1 MNLNFNQASYYRRI
15 KEFSKRP
22 EAKISGLISLTIF
35 TVAFFGAFAIM
46 PTFKT
51 IAQLNKEIQDATTIN
66 NQLAKKIFV
75 LESAQDLYSQQI
87 GNLTIIDKILP
98 AQVNFE
104 RLAWQLSW
112 LIKEKNLELVNTNY
126 DEFLIVGTSEIKES
140 GPQFIPVE
148 ITVKGSFSQIKELTA
163 ELLKFDRL
171 ITVQQATITSKKNKN
186 DDNKIIA
193 NFKLAAYWLPE
204 KNDQ

>member
-1 MNLNFNQASYYRRI
+1 MIGNANYYRRLQ
-15 KEFSKRP
+15 EFSRRP

-35 TVAFFGAFAIM
+35 AVSFFGIFAIM

-51 IAQLNKEIQDATTIN
+51 IAQLNKEIQDATLIN
-66 NQLAKKIFV
+66 NQLAKKVFV

-87 GNLTIIDKILP
+87 SNLPLIDKIMP
-98 AQVNFE
+98 NQVSFE
-104 RLAWQLSW
+104 RLAWQLTW

-126 DEFLIVGTSEIKES
+126 DEFSIVGAGEAKEPGIQS
-140 GPQFIPVE
+140 MPVE
-148 ITVKGSFSQIKELTA
+148 ITVSGNFSQIKELTA
-163 ELLKFDRL
+163 DLLKFDRL

-186 DDNKIIA
+186 DNKIMA